1 MGLLACI
8 LWFAN
13 DNQLQVLNT
22 LKIYPQLLPLTFN
35 CYGISTVHF
44 ISCYFVFLFLENH
57 EVRNIGFNTMIQEII
72 GLIAV
77 STSPGIHAK

>member
-22 LKIYPQLLPLTFN
+22 LRIYPQLLPLTFN

-57 EVRNIGFNTMIQEII
+57 EVFFTMIQEII